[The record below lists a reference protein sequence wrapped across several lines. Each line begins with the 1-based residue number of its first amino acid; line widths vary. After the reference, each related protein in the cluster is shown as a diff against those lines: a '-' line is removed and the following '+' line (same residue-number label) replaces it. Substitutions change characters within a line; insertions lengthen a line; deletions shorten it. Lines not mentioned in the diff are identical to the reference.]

1 MTGYSYLLC
10 SEENLACKLIIFVL
24 GVLERDF
31 VGLGYET
38 KCADRM
44 EITFMKRI
52 STSWATVLLFIHA
65 ELYS

>member
-38 KCADRM
+38 KNVQTEWR
-44 EITFMKRI
+44 
-52 STSWATVLLFIHA
+52 SLS
-65 ELYS
+65 